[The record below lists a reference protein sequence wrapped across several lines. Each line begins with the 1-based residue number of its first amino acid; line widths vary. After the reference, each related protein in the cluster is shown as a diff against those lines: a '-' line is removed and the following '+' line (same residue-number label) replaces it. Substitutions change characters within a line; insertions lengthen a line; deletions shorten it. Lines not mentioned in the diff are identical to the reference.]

1 MDGVFPFGCP
11 APTLLYLGLYV
22 VTLAAHVVFMNYVF
36 AGSAYLAI
44 QSLRPREL
52 EGDEQTESAA
62 SVLRDWLPFGFSGLI
77 TAGIAP
83 LLFVQIL
90 YREHFYTANL
100 LSFYRWLA
108 ILPALVAA
116 FYLLYLLKS
125 RTIGEWPAV
134 SRVAT
139 TVGAFVAV
147 SFVGYSWAENHLLS
161 MDRQTWVPFY
171 GEGRL
176 FYWRPVL
183 LPRLAMWLAG
193 SFPTMMTLV
202 CWQLLFAQRR
212 GLKVPPSEIRGA
224 ARWAG
229 VGLLVSVLFAGVCY
243 LMSEASVRQ
252 DAVNRLGAPFVVIV
266 MVGVLLQAGAWF
278 KQWRGA
284 RLSCRWLATASGGA
298 VLTILGVCVAREA
311 LRFASID
318 VTALYPQHAAAFDN
332 AGRFVFLLFFAV
344 NATLIAWCVL
354 AVRRALRLNEVESTP
369 PR

>member
-44 QSLRPREL
+44 QSLRPGGP

-62 SVLRDWLPFGFSGLI
+62 SVLRDWLPFAFSGLI

-83 LLFVQIL
+83 LLFIQIL
-90 YREHFYTANL
+90 YKAQFYTANL

-108 ILPALVAA
+108 ILPTLVAA
-116 FYLLYLLKS
+116 FYVMYLLKS
-125 RTIGEWPAV
+125 RAIGDWPAV
-134 SRVAT
+134 SRVVV
-139 TVGAFVAV
+139 TVGAFLAV

-161 MDRQTWVPFY
+161 MDRQTWVSFY

-212 GLKVPPSEIRGA
+212 GLKVSPSEIRGA

-229 VGLLVSVLFAGVCY
+229 AGLVASVLFAGVCY

-252 DAVNRLGAPFVVIV
+252 EASRLGAPYAVIA

-284 RLSCRWLATASGGA
+284 RLSRRWLAMASGGA
-298 VLTILGVCVAREA
+298 VLTIVGVCVARES

-318 VTALYPQHAAAFDN
+318 VTALYARHAAAYDN

-344 NATLIAWCVL
+344 NAALIAWCVL
-354 AVRRALRLNEVESTP
+354 AVRRALKLDKVESTP